1 MSPLI
6 CSWKNVPEDSQS
18 TEGEDEGEEGEEEG
32 EEGEEEG
39 GEGKLEGRK
48 RKNSEDQ
55 DREKAKRRLVPE
67 EDEVE
72 EDLEDGLFLDI

>member
-32 EEGEEEG
+32 

-55 DREKAKRRLVPE
+55 DGEKAKRRLVPE
-67 EDEVE
+67 ENEVE
-72 EDLEDGLFLDI
+72 EDLEDGLFQDI

>member
-1 MSPLI
+1 MNGQVRYVL
-6 CSWKNVPEDSQS
+6 EDNTLLGVLFTVFSQCQALHP
-18 TEGEDEGEEGEEEG
+18 D
-32 EEGEEEG
+32 EEEG